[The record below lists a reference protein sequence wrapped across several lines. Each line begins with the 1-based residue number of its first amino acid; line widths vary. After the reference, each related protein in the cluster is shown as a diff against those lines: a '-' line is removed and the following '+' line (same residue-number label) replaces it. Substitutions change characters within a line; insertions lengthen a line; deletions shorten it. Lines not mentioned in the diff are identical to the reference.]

1 MYYSIIPEYCI
12 SIDEKLLSFQNIYVQ
27 NLTSLVFCPHW
38 SEDATLMLKYGHKAP
53 ESACTPNFF
62 LISIQEMT

>member
-53 ESACTPNFF
+53 ESACTPNF
-62 LISIQEMT
+62 S